1 MDKAAVYRIRVQGV
15 IPDDWIDRLG
25 GLQITVINSQ
35 VVTLEGWL
43 PDQAALAGVLDTLSM
58 DCGTPTGGYL
68 SDGIHQQR
76 VQERITTEE
85 AVG

>member
-43 PDQAALAGVLDTLSM
+43 PDQAALAGVLDTLYGLRLPLLEVI
-58 DCGTPTGGYL
+58 CLTGCTSSG
-68 SDGIHQQR
+68 SKK
-76 VQERITTEE
+76 E
-85 AVG
+85 